1 MSGGFFGSLRKIAEK
16 ATVGSWFEKPEDVSP
31 VWEKLS
37 EHKTKC
43 RKTFK
48 DSPKDISMDEL
59 FLISSL
65 KTYPVKW
72 DRELVGG
79 FIHQYARMVRTR
91 LQKHAKSLAAKNEET
106 SYFYGGALLPAGDG
120 WKTHVLSDERDE
132 ELRAGFQDAKR
143 ALVSRSR

>member
-72 DRELVGG
+72 ADHLGRKRG
-79 FIHQYARMVRTR
+79 FDQFSSTISNFCSVCKY
-91 LQKHAKSLAAKNEET
+91 KN
-106 SYFYGGALLPAGDG
+106 
-120 WKTHVLSDERDE
+120 
-132 ELRAGFQDAKR
+132 
-143 ALVSRSR
+143 